1 MPRVSKKQ
9 ADEMDVEVR
18 DGAATRSRDARERI
32 AIRIRPF
39 ARSRFRVEITRA
51 RRATR
56 SARRKTNDRLTPTRA
71 IA

>member
-51 RRATR
+51 RGV
-56 SARRKTNDRLTPTRA
+56 RRDPRGAKRTTD
-71 IA
+71 

>member
-1 MPRVSKKQ
+1 
-9 ADEMDVEVR
+9 MDVEVR

-51 RRATR
+51 RGVRRAPRGAKRT
-56 SARRKTNDRLTPTRA
+56 TD
-71 IA
+71 